1 MLHEVVDDADD
12 PGDPESLASAL
23 ASLLA
28 ETIDD
33 VGMDWAVAE
42 TELDAAVLAAVVDG
56 DEDPLAAITLEDAA
70 ALLALPDDRGAD
82 DVVFEIRDHLLMGM
96 TTAVLDVDTLAAGV
110 DADLTGQEIQQAIE
124 GRATMTAAEL
134 AAIAAVIEDR
144 KP

>member
-1 MLHEVVDDADD
+1 MLHEVVDGADD

-33 VGMDWAVAE
+33 VGMDRAVAE
-42 TELDAAVLAAVVDG
+42 TELDPAVLAAVVDG

-82 DVVFEIRDHLLMGM
+82 DVVFEVRDHLLMGM

>member
-33 VGMDWAVAE
+33 VGMDRAVAE